1 MIIFISNWNIYI
13 HFLLNILFS
22 ESGVMSSTAR
32 LIFDTLE
39 KMSTPIRDAQKL
51 IPSINSSPPR
61 AEKRRA
67 IAEQLD
73 WSHGSLKRRR
83 PQLGSNI
90 APETSGQLNGPPLR
104 TIFSPVS
111 ASQRLKSTA
120 TKSARISSSFSGANN
135 SIETGLSRPS
145 NNTMPSASKTSQMS
159 STSSMTKQNI
169 SPAVK
174 KTLESSPSIGNSNR
188 FSKSCVCL
196 CYQFN
201 IIM

>member
-1 MIIFISNWNIYI
+1 
-13 HFLLNILFS
+13 
-22 ESGVMSSTAR
+22 MSSTAR

-51 IPSINSSPPR
+51 IPSINCSPPR

-111 ASQRLKSTA
+111 ASQRLRSTA
-120 TKSARISSSFSGANN
+120 TKSARILSGANN

-145 NNTMPSASKTSQMS
+145 NNMMPSASKTSQMS

-174 KTLESSPSIGNSNR
+174 KTLDSSPSIGNSNW
-188 FSKSCVCL
+188 SQKSGVVCL
-196 CYQFN
+196 CYLTNLLLYSFYQK
-201 IIM
+201 